1 MAPEDTSAARAGSRT
16 LEELAK
22 RIYIPLTSTSPPG
35 LIEADTVDPWILS
48 GKYALGWTYL
58 CVILV
63 VLVAITRAYH
73 LWTDKIRQA
82 MHKHEVEQYYGNYS
96 PDQDYAMMNM
106 QTGQTEDQFFPREQ
120 VEKPITLTRG
130 QSHWSSIGPVN
141 DTLALF
147 RWIFYRPVPEI
158 RWKKKTVLSFP
169 SLAVIAILTIAL
181 AFVTLYC
188 FLPQP
193 LYWQSIQFG
202 SPPLAIRAG
211 MIAVAMTPWIVATS
225 MKANLISMITG
236 IGHERLGVFHRWG
249 GYLCLFLSLVHA
261 VPFYI
266 QPVWDDGGMAV
277 FQKLFPGGSG
287 VIYGTGIAS
296 LVPLGWLCLASLPF
310 LRTLAYEVFVNLH
323 IPVAVA
329 YLGLLFWHCH
339 NYLTSWS
346 YLWATVAI
354 WALSYFLRLFNLN
367 WLKPWR
373 NAWLIGDEAA
383 ITLMA
388 ENAIKI
394 TIPTQMTWRPGQY
407 VYLRMPGISV
417 FENHP
422 FTISSLCS
430 EDFPSE
436 YGDLY
441 RDCTLVFRP
450 FGGFTRRVLETAIE
464 KGPFKTYRAYLE
476 GPYGG
481 MQRELAAFDTVI
493 LFAGGSGIT
502 AIVSQLLNLIKR
514 MRDGKAVTKKIEVVW
529 ALKRLEAMDWFR
541 EELRICRE
549 YAPPD
554 TVTCQ
559 FYVTAA
565 KRQTKM
571 GVRERAPRPISNI
584 FHDKLDGFVAGIASK
599 RNSAYIRDEAQG
611 DSQRE
616 QELRAE
622 NEDAITSLPQAKH
635 LQPRV
640 MPPPPQTS
648 FPPPPKKVMRENSL
662 RKLEG
667 REKKPE
673 SDSHEAS
680 RKFLSPSSGST
691 SKNRE
696 FHFPPPPP
704 RPDGP
709 HFNFAPSP
717 RNSYTPSP
725 RHSYDPQSLP
735 PPPPGP
741 PPQTYRPAS
750 FVSHDSK
757 SLSTEYR
764 PASYIP
770 DSKPVSQEISRD
782 SEDIK
787 PPSFEDTVAPTQDKK
802 PASTNSNPYLAPAAP
817 ISEASSSLS
826 PHNYP
831 QAPEAAHT
839 RQKSITSEN
848 LSIQIPTTGPTISG
862 PLPAAS
868 NFDFGFPSTP
878 TEFQKNLM
886 RFAFVGAAKKKE
898 GWSTEY
904 GRPDLGYMLK
914 EMSTGGADGKGI
926 FGRRTC
932 VFVCGPPSMRV
943 DVANTVARLQADI
956 WGDDTLEAGIEGSQ
970 TAPPS
975 SKPVLPTWRFA
986 CLLFSLIF
994 GLFLS
999 LLDTTIVAT
1008 ALYTI
1013 GVDLQALESSNWV
1026 ALAYTLSYLGCA
1038 VIFARIADII
1048 GRRNAY
1054 ISAFIIFF
1062 AFSLGCGFAQT
1073 LNQLIACRALQGIGG
1088 SGLYSLTFVI
1098 LPEICPTHLLQ
1109 GIGGMVGAVV
1119 AMSGILGPVLGGII
1133 THYTTWRWIFWI
1145 K

>member
-1 MAPEDTSAARAGSRT
+1 MSTTSREMTAARAGTRT
-16 LEELAK
+16 FAELAK
-22 RIYIPLTSTSPPG
+22 RIYIPLTATSPPG
-35 LIEADTVDPWILS
+35 LVEADTVDPWTQS
-48 GKYALGWTYL
+48 GKYALGWTYFCIVL
-58 CVILV
+58 L
-63 VLVAITRAYH
+63 VLVAVTRAYH
-73 LWTDKIRQA
+73 LWTDKLRQA
-82 MHKHEVEQYYGNYS
+82 MHKTEVEKHMANYS
-96 PDQDYAMMNM
+96 PDMDYAMENM
-106 QTGQTEDQFFPREQ
+106 GTGGTVDQLFPRDA
-120 VEKPITLTRG
+120 EKNFLTRG
-130 QSHWSSIGPVN
+130 QSRWSSIGVVN

-147 RWIFYRPVPEI
+147 RWVFYRPVPEI
-158 RWKKKTVLSFP
+158 KWKKRTILSFP

-193 LYWQSIQFG
+193 LYWQSIQYG

-211 MIAVAMTPWIVATS
+211 MISIAMTPWIVATS

-249 GYLCLFLSLVHA
+249 GYLCLFLALVHTI
-261 VPFYI
+261 PFYV
-266 QPVWDDGGMAV
+266 QPVWDDNGMSV
-277 FQKLFPGGSG
+277 FYKLFPPGSG
-287 VIYGTGIAS
+287 IIYGSGIAC
-296 LVPLGWLCLASLPF
+296 LVPLCWLCVASLPF
-310 LRTLAYEVFVNLH
+310 LRSLAYELFVVLH

-329 YLGLLFWHCH
+329 YVGLLFWHCK
-339 NYLTSWS
+339 NYLSSWD

-354 WALSYFLRLFNLN
+354 WALSYFLRMFNLN
-367 WLKPWR
+367 WSKPWR

-383 ITLMA
+383 VTLMA

-407 VYLRMPGISV
+407 MYLRMPGISI

-450 FGGFTRRVLETAIE
+450 FGGFTRKVLETAIE

-571 GVRERAPRPISNI
+571 GMSERAPRPISTI

-599 RNSAYIRDEAQG
+599 RNSALIRDEAQG
-611 DSQRE
+611 DEERE
-616 QELRAE
+616 RELRE
-622 NEDAITSLPQAKH
+622 EDQDAITSLPRPKH

-640 MPPPPQTS
+640 FPPPPQTS
-648 FPPPPKKVMRENSL
+648 FPPPPTKAHRENSL
-662 RKLEG
+662 KKLEG
-667 REKKPE
+667 RENKRNSAVSE
-673 SDSHEAS
+673 MSGHEATH
-680 RKFLSPSSGST
+680 RFLSPSSSI

-696 FHFPPPPP
+696 FHFPPP
-704 RPDGP
+704 
-709 HFNFAPSP
+709 
-717 RNSYTPSP
+717 SP
-725 RHSYDPQSLP
+725 RHDAPHFQFAPPSPNRSYNPQHWP

-741 PPQTYRPAS
+741 PPN
-750 FVSHDSK
+750 V
-757 SLSTEYR
+757 YR
-764 PASYIP
+764 PASYVSSVP
-770 DSKPVSQEISRD
+770 GDSKDPSPNPYSPQPNTYSPQLND
-782 SEDIK
+782 YAPQHQTFA
-787 PPSFEDTVAPTQDKK
+787 PPPTVASQSQPQ
-802 PASTNSNPYLAPAAP
+802 
-817 ISEASSSLS
+817 ASSSLQ
-826 PHNYP
+826 PAH
-831 QAPEAAHT
+831 PEAAHT
-839 RQKSITSEN
+839 RQKSADLQIT
-848 LSIQIPTTGPTISG
+848 IPSTTATST
-862 PLPAAS
+862 
-868 NFDFGFPSTP
+868 FDFGFPSTP
-878 TEFQKNLM
+878 TEFQKSLM
-886 RFAFVGAAKKKE
+886 RFAFVGSKKKE

-914 EMSTGGADGKGI
+914 EMATGGRDGRGEGLM
-926 FGRRTC
+926 GRRTC

-956 WGDDTLEAGIEGSQ
+956 WGDE
-970 TAPPS
+970 
-975 SKPVLPTWRFA
+975 SKDE
-986 CLLFSLIF
+986 IF
-994 GLFLS
+994 LH
-999 LLDTTIVAT
+999 TENYAI
-1008 ALYTI
+1008 
-1013 GVDLQALESSNWV
+1013 
-1026 ALAYTLSYLGCA
+1026 
-1038 VIFARIADII
+1038 
-1048 GRRNAY
+1048 
-1054 ISAFIIFF
+1054 
-1062 AFSLGCGFAQT
+1062 
-1073 LNQLIACRALQGIGG
+1073 
-1088 SGLYSLTFVI
+1088 
-1098 LPEICPTHLLQ
+1098 
-1109 GIGGMVGAVV
+1109 
-1119 AMSGILGPVLGGII
+1119 
-1133 THYTTWRWIFWI
+1133 
-1145 K
+1145 

>member
-1 MAPEDTSAARAGSRT
+1 MAIPSEEMVLPRAGSAT
-16 LEELAK
+16 FVELAK
-22 RIYIPLTSTSPPG
+22 RINIPLTPTSPPG
-35 LIEADTVDPWILS
+35 LIEADTVDPWTQA
-48 GKYALGWTYL
+48 GKYALGWTYFCIVL
-58 CVILV
+58 LM
-63 VLVAITRAYH
+63 LVAITRVYH

-82 MHKHEVEQYYGNYS
+82 MHKEEVEKQMRQYYP
-96 PDQDYAMMNM
+96 PDPQEFDFTAGGIE
-106 QTGQTEDQFFPREQ
+106 TGATADQLFPRGDQLFPREG
-120 VEKPITLTRG
+120 EKGLVLTRG
-130 QSHWSSIGPVN
+130 QSHWSSIGVVN

-147 RWIFYRPVPEI
+147 RWIFYRPVPELK
-158 RWKKKTVLSFP
+158 WKKKTLLSFP
-169 SLAVIAILTIAL
+169 SLAVIAILVIGL

-225 MKANLISMITG
+225 MKANLITAITG

-249 GYLCLFLSLVHA
+249 GYLCLFLSLVHTI
-261 VPFYI
+261 PFYV

-277 FQKLFPGGSG
+277 YQRLFPGGSG
-287 VIYGTGIAS
+287 VIYGTGIAC
-296 LVPLGWLCLASLPF
+296 LVPLGWLCIGSLPII
-310 LRTLAYEVFVNLH
+310 RTLAYELFVFLH
-323 IPVAVA
+323 IPIAIA
-329 YLGLLFWHCH
+329 YLGLLFWHCK
-339 NYLTSWS
+339 NYLTSWD
-346 YLWATVAI
+346 YLYATVVI
-354 WALSYFLRLFNLN
+354 WALSYLMRLFNLN

-383 ITLMA
+383 VTLMA

-394 TIPTQMTWRPGQY
+394 TIPTQMTWRPGQF

-559 FYVTAA
+559 FYVTASTR
-565 KRQTKM
+565 RQRM
-571 GVRERAPRPISNI
+571 GMSERAPRPISTV

-599 RNSAYIRDEAQG
+599 RNSAWIRDEAQG
-611 DSQRE
+611 DEERE

-622 NEDAITSLPQAKH
+622 QEDAITSLPQAKH

-640 MPPPPQTS
+640 LPPPVQMS
-648 FPPPPKKVMRENSL
+648 FAPPPKKAQGILHKMD
-662 RKLEG
+662 RK
-667 REKKPE
+667 EKRQSVQSAFSSIAD
-673 SDSHEAS
+673 SDNHETT
-680 RKFLSPSSGST
+680 RKFLSLP
-691 SKNRE
+691 SKNPPPGAKSPG
-696 FHFPPPPP
+696 FHFPAPSPQHS
-704 RPDGP
+704 P
-709 HFNFAPSP
+709 HFNFAPPSP
-717 RNSYTPSP
+717 RNSYN
-725 RHSYDPQSLP
+725 PQNFP

-741 PPQTYRPAS
+741 PPGGYRPS
-750 FVSHDSK
+750 SW
-757 SLSTEYR
+757 LSTEADSRPNSYQPSGFPAP
-764 PASYIP
+764 PASARTP
-770 DSKPVSQEISRD
+770 SPNPQSPPQPQSQVQSHTKSESDSF
-782 SEDIK
+782 
-787 PPSFEDTVAPTQDKK
+787 PPP
-802 PASTNSNPYLAPAAP
+802 
-817 ISEASSSLS
+817 
-826 PHNYP
+826 P
-831 QAPEAAHT
+831 QQPEAAHT
-839 RQKSITSEN
+839 RTKSTNLALEIPAPTATS
-848 LSIQIPTTGPTISG
+848 T
-862 PLPAAS
+862 
-868 NFDFGFPSTP
+868 FDFGFPSTP

-886 RFAFVGAAKKKE
+886 RFAFIGQKVKKE

-914 EMSTGGADGKGI
+914 EMATGGMDGKGI

-956 WGDDTLEAGIEGSQ
+956 WGDD
-970 TAPPS
+970 
-975 SKPVLPTWRFA
+975 SKDE
-986 CLLFSLIF
+986 IF
-994 GLFLS
+994 LH
-999 LLDTTIVAT
+999 TENYAI
-1008 ALYTI
+1008 
-1013 GVDLQALESSNWV
+1013 
-1026 ALAYTLSYLGCA
+1026 
-1038 VIFARIADII
+1038 
-1048 GRRNAY
+1048 
-1054 ISAFIIFF
+1054 
-1062 AFSLGCGFAQT
+1062 
-1073 LNQLIACRALQGIGG
+1073 
-1088 SGLYSLTFVI
+1088 
-1098 LPEICPTHLLQ
+1098 
-1109 GIGGMVGAVV
+1109 
-1119 AMSGILGPVLGGII
+1119 
-1133 THYTTWRWIFWI
+1133 
-1145 K
+1145 